1 MKITR
6 EVIYDLLPAY
16 FANEASADTRA
27 LIEEFFAT
35 DPEFGR
41 MAARFQTL
49 LQDKNRQH
57 EPDTE
62 AARERAIFDRAR
74 VADLRLKTRY
84 AAVIWALASAFAW
97 FIAFVTWIPPMTRVW
112 NPGVILGVCFLAGAI
127 VTFVASFFVTPDSK
141 WRALVGLDDKTL
153 KASGLK

>member
-16 FANEASADTRA
+16 FANEVSADTRT
-27 LIEEFFAT
+27 LVEEFLAS

-49 LQDKNRQH
+49 LQDKNRH
-57 EPDTE
+57 REPDTE

-74 VADLRLKTRY
+74 SADLRLKTRY
-84 AAVIWALASAFAW
+84 AAVIWALASALAW
-97 FIAFVTWIPPMTRVW
+97 FIAVVTWIPPMARYW
-112 NPGVILGVCFLAGAI
+112 NPGVILGVCFLIGAA

-141 WRALVGLDDKTL
+141 WRALLGLDDETL